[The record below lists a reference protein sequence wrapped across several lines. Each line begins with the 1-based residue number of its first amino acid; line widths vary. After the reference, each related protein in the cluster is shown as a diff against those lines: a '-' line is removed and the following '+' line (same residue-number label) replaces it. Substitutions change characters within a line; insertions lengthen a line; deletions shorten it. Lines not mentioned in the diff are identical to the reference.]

1 MPCPDPVKETSPKN
15 RSTPWV
21 SYRMR
26 QMLGCYALLVIPLVL
41 LGIFVYAPFF
51 WAFTG
56 SLYEFE
62 VGAPAR
68 FVGLA
73 NFSEILFRDPIVWPA
88 FMNMIFL
95 TVFLLCVRLTI
106 PLVVAK
112 LIYSLPGERSRY
124 LYRLIFLIPIVV
136 PGVAVQL
143 IWGGMIYADRGLL
156 NELLE
161 MAGLENWTTGWLSNP
176 KTALLACV
184 MVGFPFA
191 GGIDILIYYAGLSG
205 IPQSVNE
212 AARLEGCVG
221 LRKFFYID
229 IPMVMSQIKLMLVLT
244 IIAGVQTYESLFIL
258 TRGGPG
264 FKTTVPALWMYY
276 NAFSFQRMGYACAI
290 GVCLFLVVF
299 TLTLLN
305 MRYVRSTE
313 ELEGIQ

>member
-1 MPCPDPVKETSPKN
+1 MALNPEIEEIKE
-15 RSTPWV
+15 RRF
-21 SYRMR
+21 SYKFTG
-26 QMLGCYALLVIPLVL
+26 MLSCYTLLLVPLVL

-62 VGAPAR
+62 VGAPAK
-68 FVGLA
+68 FVGMN
-73 NFSEILFRDPIVWPA
+73 NFSEIFSRDPIIWPA
-88 FMNMIFL
+88 FSNMLFL

-106 PLVVAK
+106 PLIVAK
-112 LIYSLPGERSRY
+112 LIFSLPGERSRY
-124 LYRLIFLIPIVV
+124 LYRIIFLVPIVV
-136 PGVAVQL
+136 PAVAVQL
-143 IWGGMIYADRGLL
+143 VWRDIVYADHGLA
-156 NELLE
+156 NRLLE
-161 MAGLENWTTGWLSNP
+161 SVGLEHLITGWISNP
-176 KTALLACV
+176 RTALAACC

-191 GGIDILIYYAGLSG
+191 GGIEILIYYAGLAG

-212 AARLEGCVG
+212 AAKLEGCVG

-244 IIAGVQTYESLFIL
+244 IIAGVQTYENLFIL

-264 FKTTVPALWMYY
+264 FETTVPALWMYY

-290 GVCLFLVVF
+290 GVCLFMVIF
-299 TLTLLN
+299 TLTALN

-313 ELEGIQ
+313 ELEGTR

>member
-1 MPCPDPVKETSPKN
+1 MAMNPDLKPTKE
-15 RSTPWV
+15 RRF
-21 SYRMR
+21 SYKVTGA
-26 QMLGCYALLVIPLVL
+26 LSCYALLLIPLAL
-41 LGIFVYAPFF
+41 LGVFVYAPFF

-68 FVGLA
+68 FVGMN
-73 NFSEILFRDPIVWPA
+73 NFTEIFSRDPIIWPA
-88 FMNMIFL
+88 FSNMLFL
-95 TVFLLCVRLTI
+95 TVFMLCVRLTI
-106 PLVVAK
+106 PLIVAK
-112 LIYSLPGERSRY
+112 LIFSLPGERSRY
-124 LYRLIFLIPIVV
+124 LYRIIFLVPIVV
-136 PGVAVQL
+136 PAVAVQL
-143 IWGGMIYADRGLL
+143 IWGGIVYADQGLI
-156 NELLE
+156 NELLQ
-161 MAGLENWTTGWLSNP
+161 AVGLDHLVTGWLSNP
-176 KTALLACV
+176 RTALLACV

-191 GGIDILIYYAGLSG
+191 GGIEILIYYAGLSG

-212 AARLEGCVG
+212 AAKLEGCVG

-244 IIAGVQTYESLFIL
+244 IIAGVQTYENLFIL

-264 FKTTVPALWMYY
+264 FTTTVPALWMYY

-299 TLTLLN
+299 TLTALN

-313 ELEGIQ
+313 ELEGTR

>member
-1 MPCPDPVKETSPKN
+1 MTQDNPPAQTRWFSYHVTSA
-15 RSTPWV
+15 V
-21 SYRMR
+21 S
-26 QMLGCYALLVIPLVL
+26 CYALLLVPLIL
-41 LGIFVYAPFF
+41 LAVFVYAPFF

-68 FVGLA
+68 FVGLN
-73 NFSEILFRDPIVWPA
+73 NFAEILFRDPIIWPA
-88 FMNMIFL
+88 FTNMLFL

-106 PLVVAK
+106 PLIVAK

-124 LYRLIFLIPIVV
+124 VYRIIFLVPIVV

-156 NELLE
+156 NEILE
-161 MAGLENWTTGWLSNP
+161 MIGLEQFTTGWLSNP
-176 KTALLACV
+176 RTALLACV

-212 AARLEGCVG
+212 AAKLEGCVG

-299 TLTLLN
+299 TLTVLN
-305 MRYVRSTE
+305 MRYIRSTE
-313 ELEGIQ
+313 ELEGVQ